1 MSKSRDLLVRLR
13 YFQDGSG
20 RAGVRTAAFV
30 FLMVI
35 TIGVWG
41 WSAGI
46 KAVFGQITS
55 KSPLAR
61 VIDRERPNGASG
73 ATGTQGS
80 QPGLSGLV
88 DSSSPDLAVI
98 AQSCTVNCTATVPA
112 TGVIDAA
119 VIFQMMVDATGCNA
133 TPTFDWNFGDGTG
146 RSTLQN
152 PSYTYKTAGT
162 YQWSVTTSVAGGS
175 TSISTIAGGF
185 GEGNR
190 ARQATLREVTV
201 MARDPQGRG
210 LYIADSIGDVV
221 YVRFINTGT
230 NSVTVAGV
238 TIAAGAIRAI
248 AGGGASLSDNAA
260 ALSSDMVILTGM
272 ATSTNGDLLYTL
284 NPIDGVLRAINVS
297 AAPVAVLGTPL
308 PVGQIR
314 TVASGMGQG
323 SNAIA
328 VHPSDG
334 SIVVADATTGA
345 NRVLRIDSTG
355 AVTTFA
361 GVGGASL
368 STDPF
373 NPGPALSVK
382 LLLPRALKFEPT
394 GNLLISDTGHGRI
407 IRVDSSGT
415 ASLYYQFGV
424 GTNSPNPYPSGL
436 ALFAGNVFTANG
448 NQQTVT
454 RLSQTTSVV
463 VAGSPGLACDYST
476 TTCGDGAAG
485 ALSGL
490 YLLNPTADTPLASIE
505 ADSAGLFIADQGTVK
520 KGRVR
525 YLNLSGTAVTVAGTT
540 IAPGAIDT
548 IAGNGLEYPYDG
560 GLATSST
567 FSTPTGVAVDAAG
580 NLWITDTLTSLLR
593 YVNRGAT
600 DVTIFPGTASARVVP
615 AGAIITVNRTR
626 TGGQAD
632 GPVISSGFADPQG
645 IFAASQGI
653 YVVDSKAGPAVPPGS
668 ASARRTSVVRFI
680 NTSSSAVTFYPGSG
694 SPVIVA
700 PGNIAKI
707 IGGGEGVKGDG
718 GAALSAVLVGASD
731 VVVTSNGT
739 IYVTDVG
746 QKSVRKVLP
755 TTGIISS
762 LSIPSAQYTGLGLD
776 STGRLYI
783 ANYDGNL
790 VLRET
795 AAGSGSFATLASSLT
810 RARDVAVDAN
820 GTAYVTVSPAA
831 RAAGNHQI
839 VQVTAAGTA
848 TVIAGGTPG
857 FSGDGGPSS
866 SAQIRISPSELIVGS
881 GATNQLPETVSI
893 VSGQNGEV
901 IFTDSNNNRVRRLTQ
916 SAVLCQK
923 SGTIVI
929 AGVNPA
935 PQLATISPTTALQN
949 SGAFTLTVNGSNF
962 VAGAEVRWNG
972 SGRSTTYV
980 SPTQL
985 TASITAADLATAG
998 SVSVTVNNPTPGGG
1012 LSNVVA
1018 FTITAPNP
1026 LPQLTSLSP
1035 ASAVQGGA
1043 AFTLTINGT
1052 GFVSGAV
1059 VRWDGQNR
1067 TTTYVSSTQLTAQIL
1082 AADIVGVGTAAVTVS
1097 NPTPGGGI
1105 SSSLSFSITTTGN
1118 PAPAISAISPT
1129 SVGAGS
1135 ASFTLTVTGT
1145 GFISTSK
1152 VNLNGTERTTTYV
1165 SPTQLT
1171 ATISAA
1177 DIATAAILQVTVSTP
1192 TPGGGTSTA
1201 LPLTVIAGGPVLTL
1215 LNPDRVIAGA
1225 ADFTLTINGTG
1236 FVSGAVARI
1245 NGSNRTT
1252 AFVSATQITAAIP
1265 ASDIAAAGSLAVT
1278 VVNPSS
1284 APSNSLS
1291 LPIYNRVT
1299 SVSAASYAS
1308 GDQSPNSI
1316 LAAFAAN
1323 LAKGVEIT
1331 SAVPLPTTLL
1341 GTRVSVR
1348 DSAGVSRDQSL
1359 FFVAPQQVNFHLH
1372 PDTALGAAT
1381 VTVYIDGTIVALG
1394 EIQVGRISP
1403 AIFTQNATGDGVP
1416 AAYGLRVRG
1425 SDVTVVSLLAYD
1437 AGQAKWVPT
1446 PIDLG
1451 PDGDVI
1457 YLVLFGSGFRS
1468 NGGLGNISVRIGS
1481 ATVTPVYAGEAP
1493 GFIGLDQM
1501 NIGPLPRS
1509 LAGAG
1514 VINLVITID
1523 GKVANQ
1529 SKPIQLQFK

>member
-13 YFQDGSG
+13 HIQIGNG
-20 RAGVRTAAFV
+20 RISVRSV
-30 FLMVI
+30 SMVLL
-35 TIGVWG
+35 IGFSLVGLG
-41 WSAGI
+41 WSARI
-46 KAVFGQITS
+46 ESVFGQI
-55 KSPLAR
+55 AGGR
-61 VIDRERPNGASG
+61 VKMIDRAERQGGSTVTLPETGDS
-73 ATGTQGS
+73 ATS
-80 QPGLSGLV
+80 
-88 DSSSPDLAVI
+88 DLTDTALT
-98 AQSCTVNCTATVPA
+98 AQTCTVNCTATVPA

-119 VIFQMMVDATGCNA
+119 VMFQMMVDATGCNA
-133 TPTFDWNFGDGTG
+133 SPTFDWNFGDGTG
-146 RSTLQN
+146 RSTQQN
-152 PSYTYKTAGT
+152 PSYIYKTAGT

-185 GEGNR
+185 GEGNK
-190 ARQATLREVTV
+190 AKQATLRDVTV

-210 LYIADSIGDVV
+210 VYIADSIGDVV
-221 YVRFINTGT
+221 YARFINTGT
-230 NSVTVAGV
+230 NPVTIAGV
-238 TIAAGAIRAI
+238 TIAAGTIRAI

-260 ALSSDMVILTGM
+260 ALSTDLVVVTGM
-272 ATSTNGDLLYTL
+272 ATSASGELLYVL

-297 AAPVAVLGTPL
+297 ANPVAVLGTPL

-314 TVASGMGQG
+314 TVASGLGQG

-328 VHPSDG
+328 VHPADG
-334 SIVVADATTGA
+334 SIMVADATTGA

-361 GVGGASL
+361 GVGGTSL

-373 NPGPALSVK
+373 NPGSALSVK

-436 ALFAGNVFTANG
+436 AIFAGNVFTANG

-454 RLSQTTSVV
+454 RISQTTSVV
-463 VAGSPGLACDYST
+463 VAGTQGLACDYST
-476 TTCGDGAAG
+476 TTCGDGGPG

-490 YLLNPTADTPLASIE
+490 YLLNSTADIPLASIE
-505 ADSAGLFIADQGTVK
+505 ADSGGIFIADQGTVK

-525 YLNLSGTAVTVAGTT
+525 YLNLSGTTVTVAGTT
-540 IAPGAIDT
+540 IAPGAIET
-548 IAGNGLEYPYDG
+548 IAGSGLEYPYDG

-567 FSTPTGVAVDAAG
+567 FSTPTGVTVDAAG
-580 NLWITDTLTSLLR
+580 NLWISDTLTSLLR
-593 YVNRGAT
+593 YVNRGTT
-600 DVTIFPGTASARVVP
+600 DVTIFPGTASSRVVP

-632 GPVISSGFADPQG
+632 GPVINSGFADPQG
-645 IFAASQGI
+645 LFATSQGI

-668 ASARRTSVVRFI
+668 ASARRTSLVRFI
-680 NTSSSAVTFYPGSG
+680 NTSSSPVTFYAGSG
-694 SPVIVA
+694 SPIIVE
-700 PGNIAKI
+700 PGNIGKI
-707 IGGGEGVKGDG
+707 IGGGEGAKGDG
-718 GAALSAVLVGASD
+718 GPALSAVMVGASD

-746 QKSVRKVLP
+746 QKSVRKILP
-755 TTGIISS
+755 STGIISS
-762 LSIPSAQYTGLGLD
+762 LSLPSAQYTGMGLD
-776 STGRLYI
+776 SAGRLYI

-795 AAGSGSFATLASSLT
+795 AAGSGSFTTLASSLT

-839 VQVTAAGTA
+839 VQVTSSGTA

-857 FSGDGGPSS
+857 FSGDGGASS
-866 SAQIRISPSELIVGS
+866 AAQIRISPSELIVGS
-881 GATNQLPETVSI
+881 GTTNQLPETVSI

-901 IFTDSNNNRVRRLTQ
+901 IFTDSNNNRIRRLNQ
-916 SAVLCQK
+916 SSVLCQK

-929 AGVNPA
+929 AGANPVPQVTTIA
-935 PQLATISPTTALQN
+935 PVTAIQN

-962 VAGAEVRWNG
+962 VAGSEVRWNG
-972 SGRSTTYV
+972 VARTTTVV
-980 SPTQL
+980 SSTQL
-985 TASITAADLATAG
+985 TASILAADLATAG
-998 SVSVTVNNPTPGGG
+998 SVNVTVNNPTPGGG
-1012 LSNVVA
+1012 ASNAVA

-1052 GFVSGAV
+1052 GFVSGAI

-1067 TTTYVSSTQLTAQIL
+1067 TTNFVSSTQLTAQIL
-1082 AADIVGVGTAAVTVS
+1082 AGDIAGVGTAAVTVS

-1105 SSSLSFSITTTGN
+1105 SSSLSFSITSPGN
-1118 PAPAISAISPT
+1118 PVPTITAISPT
-1129 SVGAGS
+1129 TVVAGS
-1135 ASFTLTVTGT
+1135 AGFTLTVTGT

-1165 SPTQLT
+1165 GPTQLT
-1171 ATISAA
+1171 AAISAA
-1177 DIATAAILQVTVSTP
+1177 DIATAATLQVTVTTP

-1201 LPLTVIAGGPVLTL
+1201 LPLAVTGGVSGPVLTL
-1215 LNPDRVIAGA
+1215 LNPDRVIAGV

-1245 NGSNRTT
+1245 NGNNRTT
-1252 AFVSATQITAAIP
+1252 TFVSATQITAAIP
-1265 ASDIAAAGSLAVT
+1265 ASDVATAGTIAVT
-1278 VVNPSS
+1278 VINPGSQV
-1284 APSNSLS
+1284 SNSLS
-1291 LPIYNRVT
+1291 LPVYNRAT
-1299 SVSAASYAS
+1299 SVSAASYAT
-1308 GDQSPNSI
+1308 GDQAPNSI

-1323 LAKGVEIT
+1323 LAKGVEI
-1331 SAVPLPTTLL
+1331 SNAVPLPTTLL
-1341 GTRVSVR
+1341 GTRFVVR

-1359 FFVAPQQVNFHLH
+1359 FFVAPQQVNFLLH

-1381 VTVYIDGTIVALG
+1381 LTVYIDNAIVALG
-1394 EIQVGRISP
+1394 EIQVGRVSP

-1425 SDVTVVSLLAYD
+1425 SDVTAVTILSYD
-1437 AGQAKWVPT
+1437 SAQAKWVPN

-1451 PDGDVI
+1451 PEGDIV

-1468 NGGLGNISVRIGS
+1468 NGGLGNISIRMGS
-1481 ATVTPVYAGEAP
+1481 GTVTPVYAGEAP

-1514 VINLVITID
+1514 LVNMLVTID

-1529 SKPIQLQFK
+1529 SKPIQIRFK